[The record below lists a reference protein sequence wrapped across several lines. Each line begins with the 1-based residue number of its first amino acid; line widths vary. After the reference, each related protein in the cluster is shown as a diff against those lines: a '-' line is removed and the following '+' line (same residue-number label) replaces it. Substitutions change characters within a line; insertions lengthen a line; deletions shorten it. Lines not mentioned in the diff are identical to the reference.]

1 MEKLT
6 ANMSVSDIMYGAYI
20 SKKDIDKRIA
30 NELAR
35 SLADEI
41 IKHEIDK
48 TMAKRKEFYSMGE
61 TIYQLE
67 VHLLTR
73 EEMAEYKELK
83 RFRGEMQSFLK

>member
-6 ANMSVSDIMYGAYI
+6 ANMSVSDVMYGAYI
-20 SKKDIDKRIA
+20 SKKDIDGRIA
-30 NELAR
+30 RELAH

-41 IKHEIDK
+41 VKHEIDK
-48 TMAKRKEFYSMGE
+48 IMTKRKEFYSMGE

-73 EEMAEYKELK
+73 SEMAEYKELK
-83 RFRGEMQSFLK
+83 RFKEQMKQFVE